1 MSDELERLRQE
12 RIKQLMMQQQQ
23 AQEQQQIEQLRAAE
37 IEKQIKLI
45 VNKILTPEARERLSN
60 LRLARPE
67 FARQIEIFL
76 IQLYQAGRLPNKI
89 TDEQLKD
96 ILMKISSRKRNI
108 KIRRI

>member
-12 RIKQLMMQQQQ
+12 RIKQLMIQQQQ
-23 AQEQQQIEQLRAAE
+23 AQDQQQIEQLRAAE
-37 IEKQIKLI
+37 IEKQIRLI
-45 VNKILTPEARERLSN
+45 VSKILTPEARERLSN

-76 IQLYQAGRLPNKI
+76 IQLYQAGRLPNRI
-89 TDEQLKD
+89 TDGQLKD
-96 ILMKISSRKRNI
+96 ILMKMSSRKRDI